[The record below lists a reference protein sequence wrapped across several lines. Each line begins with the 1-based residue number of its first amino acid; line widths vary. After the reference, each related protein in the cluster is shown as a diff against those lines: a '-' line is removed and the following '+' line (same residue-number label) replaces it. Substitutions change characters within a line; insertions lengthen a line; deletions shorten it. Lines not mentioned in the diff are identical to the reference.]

1 MKEKEKSCSV
11 PQCQGKWNQGRALS
25 ILGLSLPQQGVS
37 FLPLKG
43 LGKGTF
49 ELSGLEVTAVSRR
62 IFAHWRWEF
71 WDPIRWLIAAPDL
84 VLFLR
89 RERVQVTEE
98 GKIAQG
104 YSGPGAS
111 AEGQAPSLVAMHGPP
126 LPPNLASHLLWE

>member
-49 ELSGLEVTAVSRR
+49 ELSGLEVTAVSKK
-62 IFAHWRWEF
+62 E
-71 WDPIRWLIAAPDL
+71 DL
-84 VLFLR
+84 CPLEMGIPGSYKV
-89 RERVQVTEE
+89 
-98 GKIAQG
+98 A
-104 YSGPGAS
+104 YSCT
-111 AEGQAPSLVAMHGPP
+111 
-126 LPPNLASHLLWE
+126 